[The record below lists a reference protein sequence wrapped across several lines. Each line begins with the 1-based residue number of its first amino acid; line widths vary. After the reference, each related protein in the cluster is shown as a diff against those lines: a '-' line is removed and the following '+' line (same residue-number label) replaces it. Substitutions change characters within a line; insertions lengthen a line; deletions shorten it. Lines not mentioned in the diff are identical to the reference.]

1 MSTESRL
8 PDVVRSAW
16 EASQW
21 QFPAGYTFDDF
32 AADSAEWEFWPV
44 VVFGQDAGAIMVRG
58 CEMHCCIKPKYF
70 RRWATPA
77 MFRRVMAHKKKH
89 GRLTTSVNV
98 DHDAGRE
105 FVERMGFTVIGN
117 AGNVLLY
124 ELR

>member
-1 MSTESRL
+1 
-8 PDVVRSAW
+8 
-16 EASQW
+16 
-21 QFPAGYTFDDF
+21 
-32 AADSAEWEFWPV
+32 
-44 VVFGQDAGAIMVRG
+44 MVRG
-58 CEMHCCIKPKYF
+58 CEMHCCIKPEFF

-77 MFRRVMAHKKKH
+77 MFRRVMAHKKQH

-117 AGNVLLY
+117 AGDVLRY